1 MIDKTF
7 LDEWMEILVPP
18 EYLPDKDPKADTPL
32 LGIYVVES
40 DIMSFSKKL
49 WAEEASEESILFGQ
63 LIDMG
68 SLLDVVSSKRKNKPV
83 KPRKKG
89 LTGKYIIRINENQS
103 ENSAIFSLAH
113 EIGHLFGSLQEPEK
127 HDEDPDGYADVYAYA
142 LIKKKIRDSSKR
154 YAIYREAFMFHR
166 V

>member
-7 LDEWMEILVPP
+7 LDEWMEVLVPP

-49 WAEEASEESILFGQ
+49 WAKEAPEESILFGQ

-68 SLLDVVSSKRKNKPV
+68 SLLDAVPRKDK
-83 KPRKKG
+83 KPRRKG
-89 LTGKYIIRINENQS
+89 LLGKYIIRINEDQS

-127 HDEDPDGYADVYAYA
+127 HDEDPDGYADIYAYA
-142 LIKKKIRDSSKR
+142 LIKEKIQDNSKR
-154 YAIYREAFMFHR
+154 YAIYRETFMFHR